1 MWEICFCYFYLKCPF
16 PVLLHIFTEEEQEQN
31 NYDLKHPFP
40 ALLVL
45 QFSLD
50 PTSSSENLAHSYYE
64 VLKMLVYTSE

>member
-1 MWEICFCYFYLKCPF
+1 MSFYCTLTHF
-16 PVLLHIFTEEEQEQN
+16 YGREEGQEQN

-50 PTSSSENLAHSYYE
+50 PTLSSENLATATMKY
-64 VLKMLVYTSE
+64 